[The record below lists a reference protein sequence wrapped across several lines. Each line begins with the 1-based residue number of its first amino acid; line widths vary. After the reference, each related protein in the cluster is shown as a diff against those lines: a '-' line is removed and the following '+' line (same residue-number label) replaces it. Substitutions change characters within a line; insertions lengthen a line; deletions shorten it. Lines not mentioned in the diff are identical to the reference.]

1 MDNRIISRFSVGFAV
16 FVVLFGGCSRDHLD
30 PTQIGRFRPIPTV
43 NVILDSLGVAEEA
56 SPMYE
61 NAEEPRP
68 ADIVAHESDYIFGS
82 GDTIRV
88 IIYELLQE
96 NATYVNDFQV
106 NESGNI
112 SVPEIGHVQ
121 AAGLTELELED
132 EIAELL
138 SPTILKNPSV
148 TITLQQSQSRLFS
161 ILGDGVAKPNRYGIP
176 RYDFRLM
183 DALAVAGSARQH
195 NVSYIYI
202 IRQIT
207 GEEDSLPEQM
217 STAFPAKEI
226 EPQKEQTDIKLELKP
241 IEPLPRVIEP
251 DSTEDEMFEIIAPYT
266 KNRGEQAGIVMTSS
280 EMITARELES
290 LVSPDGFEAT
300 AAVEEASATMPESI
314 SQRSPESE
322 TINVLAKS
330 KADSGNVEWIFENG
344 TWVPVYTGK
353 EIAQDRFEDVGVE
366 PSGPEARREVY
377 DDSYGWEQIDT
388 AGVQTRVIRVP
399 TDKLFGSDPRYNV
412 VIKPGDTIS
421 VRLDI
426 VGEFYVHGNV
436 NRVGVYNLTGRPM
449 TLKMAI
455 ATAGGLGP
463 LAWPK
468 KCEVVRRVEEKKEEI
483 VMVDLEK
490 ISNGTQPDFFI
501 KQNDWINVGTH
512 GTSRWLAVLRNAF
525 RASYGFGFIYDRNFS
540 DKDFRDIGGDI
551 LGFGL

>member
-1 MDNRIISRFSVGFAV
+1 MNNTKMISWFSTAFGV

-56 SPMYE
+56 SAMYE
-61 NAEEPRP
+61 GAEEPRP
-68 ADIVAHESDYIFGS
+68 ADVVAHESDYIFGP

-88 IIYELLQE
+88 IIFELLQE
-96 NATYVNDFQV
+96 NASYVNDFQV

-112 SVPEIGHVQ
+112 SVPEIGHVH

-132 EIAELL
+132 EIVELL
-138 SPTILKNPSV
+138 SPTILMNPSV
-148 TITLQQSQSRLFS
+148 TVTLQQSQSRVFS

-183 DALAVAGSARQH
+183 DALAIAGSARQH

-202 IRQIT
+202 TRQIT
-207 GEEDSLPEQM
+207 GEEESLSGQM
-217 STAFPAKEI
+217 PTVSPAKPI
-226 EPQKEQTDIKLELKP
+226 EPQREQNDTRLELKP
-241 IEPLPRVIEP
+241 LEPLPRVTEP
-251 DSTEDEMFEIIAPYT
+251 DRIEDEMLEIIAPYA
-266 KNRGEQAGIVMTSS
+266 KGEQGRVVMSSS
-280 EMITARELES
+280 EMMTAQELEA
-290 LVSPDGFEAT
+290 LVSPDGLEAT
-300 AAVEEASATMPESI
+300 VGEVSGSRPKNI
-314 SQRSPESE
+314 SQRSPNGE
-322 TINVLAKS
+322 TTNVLAAS
-330 KADSGNVEWIFENG
+330 KADESNVEWIFENG
-344 TWVPVYTGK
+344 KWVPVQTGK
-353 EIAQDRFEDVGVE
+353 EIAKDPFDDIEPKPAEPAQDQ
-366 PSGPEARREVY
+366 Y
-377 DDSYGWEQIDT
+377 DDNYGWEQIDT
-388 AGVQTRVIRVP
+388 AGVQTRVIKVP

-490 ISNGTQPDFFI
+490 IANGTQPDFFI

-525 RASYGFGFIYDRNFS
+525 RATYGFGFIYDRNFS
-540 DKDFRDIGGDI
+540 DKDFKTIGGDI